1 MKKKKEELNEE
12 IENKENC
19 GCASGEE
26 CTCGDNCECDDC
38 NCGEECSCGET
49 CDCDDCSSDEGD
61 SCTHDCM
68 ECPGCSGEFDPEM
81 LITLLDN
88 KNRELEDKNIRLQA
102 EFLNYKTRT
111 QGEIARML
119 KYEGED
125 FIKELLVIKD
135 NLERAV
141 ILDDND
147 LSDEV
152 SKFLSGIKLI
162 LGNLTSLFDKFEIKE
177 VECLGKEFDPN
188 VAEAVITEHNDEK
201 PENVV
206 LEVYTKGYM
215 YKDKL
220 IRPAMVKV
228 NK

>member
-1 MKKKKEELNEE
+1 M
-12 IENKENC
+12 II
-19 GCASGEE
+19 
-26 CTCGDNCECDDC
+26 D
-38 NCGEECSCGET
+38 
-49 CDCDDCSSDEGD
+49 
-61 SCTHDCM
+61 
-68 ECPGCSGEFDPEM
+68 
-81 LITLLDN
+81 LLTV
-88 KNRELEDKNIRLQA
+88 KNRDLEDKNMRLQA

-111 QGEIARML
+111 QSEIARMFR
-119 KYEGED
+119 YEGEE

-141 ILDDND
+141 ALDDSD

-162 LGNLTSLFDKFEIKE
+162 LGNLTTLFDKYEIKE
-177 VECLGKEFDPN
+177 VDALGKEFDPMK
-188 VAEAVITEHNDEK
+188 AEAVITEHDENK
-201 PENVV
+201 LENVV
-206 LEVYTKGYM
+206 LEVYTKGYT

>member
-1 MKKKKEELNEE
+1 MKKKENNEE
-12 IENKENC
+12 KIDNSC
-19 GCASGEE
+19 GCTHDEECTCGEE
-26 CTCGDNCECDDC
+26 CTC
-38 NCGEECSCGET
+38 EECACEEET
-49 CDCDDCSSDEGD
+49 EG
-61 SCTHDCM
+61 CTHDCSS
-68 ECPGCSGEFDPEM
+68 CPGCSGDVDPQM
-81 LITLLDN
+81 IIDLLTVKN
-88 KNRELEDKNIRLQA
+88 KDLEDKNMRLQA

-111 QGEIARML
+111 QSEIARL
-119 KYEGED
+119 FRYEGEE

-141 ILDDND
+141 ALDDSD

-162 LGNLTSLFDKFEIKE
+162 LGNLSTLFDKYEIKE
-177 VECLGKEFDPN
+177 VDALGKEFDPMK
-188 VAEAVITEHNDEK
+188 AEAVITEHDENK
-201 PENVV
+201 LENVV
-206 LEVYTKGYM
+206 LEVYTKGYT